1 MKEDKKNQFFA
12 RHMLDMADRA
22 YQGSYPVFTDFLT
35 TSEYM
40 LLSSM
45 QTQFRGIRTAYWG
58 GHRDCD
64 HVTAG
69 FFPND
74 WPGTDSKMFPV
85 VCIRVTPLNERY
97 AQSLEH
103 RDYLGAILNLGIERA
118 KIGDIRI
125 CESTAYVFCKEEFAS
140 FVVENFITVKH
151 TQITC
156 QIMTASDELPEQQYS
171 EKIDSVASVRL
182 DNVVSAMA
190 GISRSKAVELIR
202 QGNVTAGHALRTAVS
217 FMCTDEMIITI
228 RGYGKFR
235 LSIPENAF
243 TRKGK
248 QKIIIYKFL

>member
-1 MKEDKKNQFFA
+1 MKEDKKNQFFV
-12 RHMLDMADRA
+12 RHMLDMAHRA
-22 YQGSYPVFTDFLT
+22 DQGSYPVFTDFLT

-40 LLSSM
+40 LLSSL
-45 QTQFRGIRTAYWG
+45 QAQLKGIRTAYWG

-74 WPGTDSKMFPV
+74 WSGMDLEIFPV
-85 VCIRVTPLNERY
+85 VCIRVTPLSERY

-103 RDYLGAILNLGIERA
+103 RDYLGAILNLGIERS

-125 CESTAYVFCKEEFAS
+125 CERTAYVFCKEEFAS
-140 FVVENFITVKH
+140 FVVENFISVKH

-156 QIMTASDELPEQQYS
+156 EILTTSDELPAQQYS
-171 EKIDSVASVRL
+171 ERIDSVASVRL
-182 DNVVSAMA
+182 DNIVSAMA
-190 GISRSKAVELIR
+190 GVSRSRAAELIR
-202 QGNVTAGHALRTAVS
+202 QGNVTAGHILRTAVS
-217 FMCTDEMIITI
+217 YICTDKMIVTI

-235 LSIPENAF
+235 LSISEDVF